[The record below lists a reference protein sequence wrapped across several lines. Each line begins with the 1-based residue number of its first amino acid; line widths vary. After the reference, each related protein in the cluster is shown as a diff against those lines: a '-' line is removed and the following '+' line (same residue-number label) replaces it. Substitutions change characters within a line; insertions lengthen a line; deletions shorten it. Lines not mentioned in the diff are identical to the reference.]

1 MRYFMTGKKYD
12 EGKPQYDLIDPDFE
26 EGLACVLTHGAFK
39 YGRGSW
45 KEVEV
50 ERYIAALRRHYK
62 DFFKAFLEGDELKH
76 IDQGTQLLHLDSMA
90 ACIMFIRWNIL
101 KSNPILMT
109 KLANNITNKKYIPE
123 VKDENSD
130 L

>member
-1 MRYFMTGKKYD
+1 MTGKKYD

-45 KEVEV
+45 KEIQP
-50 ERYIAALRRHYK
+50 ERYISAFRRH
-62 DFFKAFLEGDELKH
+62 FKKFYSAFLSEGNELKH
-76 IDQGTQLLHLDSMA
+76 IDQGSQLLHIDSMT
-90 ACIMFIRWNIL
+90 ACLMFLRWNIL
-101 KSNPILMT
+101 KSSPMLSK
-109 KLANNITNKKYIPE
+109 KLTFSIANQKYIPE